1 MFIVSWCLLIYPTH
15 TTDQDHY
22 LLFSR
27 CLVICFDTFNWPR
40 ATAGSLT
47 SPPWMSERWIWL
59 SCLPSYDDRT
69 TMIAWWLHLL
79 TRCTFHYFI
88 VFLINEDFTFSQG
101 GVCASLPT
109 HYDLDWAGQFQCA
122 QGEGGLLP
130 GDVDD
135 DVDDIDG
142 HEHLHQDD
150 LFPPT
155 RNLWKPTVTAAK
167 WLAGEDGTQVSL
179 PSFTFSFFPQ
189 LYTFTLFPQLY
200 TFTLIPFSLSNSLLL
215 AGVGEPAARGHEDS
229 VWPSPERECLIEVK
243 NHLQRR
249 LNKPIMDISE
259 PDFSLVV
266 SFKYVLFYCQWWS
279 HKILCKV
286 KCTLPI
292 KL

>member
-1 MFIVSWCLLIYPTH
+1 MIAPQWLHDDCTCSQGV
-15 TTDQDHY
+15 
-22 LLFSR
+22 
-27 CLVICFDTFNWPR
+27 VFN
-40 ATAGSLT
+40 T
-47 SPPWMSERWIWL
+47 SL
-59 SCLPSYDDRT
+59 SCPPSYD
-69 TMIAWWLHLL
+69 
-79 TRCTFHYFI
+79 
-88 VFLINEDFTFSQG
+88 DFTFSQG

-130 GDVDD
+130 GDVVDD
-135 DVDDIDG
+135 DVDDIAG
-142 HEHLHQDD
+142 HEHLDQDD

-167 WLAGEDGTQVSL
+167 WLAGEDGTQVYSLSL
-179 PSFTFSFFPQ
+179 PSFTFTFFPQ
-189 LYTFTLFPQLY
+189 FYTFTLFPQLY
-200 TFTLIPFSLSNSLLL
+200 TFTFIPFSLSLSLLL

-279 HKILCKV
+279 HKILCEV